1 VSKVLSRSFF
11 LAAVVVALVGVPR
24 ASRAATA
31 TWIAQSNSNRSFN
44 SASNWSTGA
53 VPGPND
59 DAVADG
65 ASSTIRMQIDAAI
78 DVKSF
83 TTQNGYSANV
93 SFTGGTTDSIRVRGN
108 LTLNGTGDFECSS
121 GITQIDGN
129 LTVPSSVTFSA
140 NGGAVSV
147 NGSVTLAGGT
157 ISGLTGAM
165 TIGGSVTVSA
175 GTFTGS
181 GGVLAIGGA
190 LNLMGGTFRGS
201 SATTRIGGAFN
212 VTGGT
217 FDVNNGTMVFTSKTN
232 VTHTFGGAVFRKL
245 IVNDGMV
252 GYFNLDESTGT
263 TVNDN
268 SGFTNTGASTNMTW
282 GTTAGPGL
290 FFANTSYGTF
300 NGASSRVA
308 LTVSQLPAASEAQS
322 IAAWVNIAALPGSA
336 SSIVSMTGASSAIK
350 LGLSSSQLRVLRNDG
365 VALVSTAAP
374 STGTWHHVA
383 YTWDGTNNN
392 LYVDGVAV
400 TSTTTHD
407 SGAVTAAFIGATS
420 AAADFFNGSIDEVR
434 IYDRAL
440 TATDVS
446 ALAFGQMPGAS
457 IATHTFND
465 AYSAA
470 IGTNVADMVLASGTV
485 AGSSTLSVE
494 GSWLNYGG
502 RFTGTGTVTLTSA
515 AAENLLSGGSSFAA
529 LTINRSG
536 ANYTLRDRLWIPNG
550 TFTLTAGRIQLS
562 SYIMH
567 VGAMALAAGTTFTIG
582 TGTVVFD
589 SISNQTLPSSVLTA
603 YYGIRL
609 EDPSETGLV
618 GYWKLDEGAGSST
631 RDSSGTG
638 NAGTLSSAV
647 KWTNGS
653 NQGSFPFDNPAAA
666 SFDGASAYLSA
677 GTTSLPATNA
687 AQTISAWVNITSAA
701 GTSSIVALTGASSAV
716 KLGLS
721 ASVLR
726 VVRNDG
732 TALISTTAP
741 STGAWH
747 HVAYTWDGSSANNL
761 YVDGVAITATATAHD
776 SGAVSGAFIGASS
789 ASADFFNGKIDDVRV
804 YNAALTATQIAQ
816 LAAGRHAGT
825 GGYATYALSAATS
838 VSAGFIID
846 AGNFSSGS
854 FTLNVTAA
862 SQPVFVNA
870 GTYTV
875 GSAAQSFA
883 GGLTIQP
890 MSTLAMATSGG
901 NVRLPAGTTLTIDG
915 TLNASSTGASIS
927 NGGTGT
933 YTFKVGSTASA
944 RPTLNI
950 SGLTVQNTD
959 GSGMQIN
966 SNHAAV
972 TTFTRFDS
980 LVFLSGTTTYLN
992 IYANALYLNSS
1003 NSRFG
1008 ISTGGVSDG
1017 TLPTNNVTLA
1027 GNGAS
1032 DGETRI
1038 VFGTATCAATKTTGG
1053 YCQDA
1058 WASDDDADNNGI
1070 GDNPATNG
1078 AVVQYVRSVS
1088 TDIAGNVEGLPT
1100 AAFDWNTFTYYST
1113 YVAFHDTSGTADR
1126 IYVRDQTGTAKYSW
1140 DTPSGETIVGT
1151 PRWNTTGTGHYLYVA
1166 LASGKVYR
1174 LIDNGSSLVPDTS
1187 TAWAVN
1193 PYSCGCTIVSPL
1205 ALDTTNLYWGGT
1217 IAGPTQQIFTLG
1229 QATKTGPPAVTI
1241 TPTITSSA
1249 PGLWSD
1255 GTSTY
1260 LFMGMVGNILK
1271 FNASTQ
1277 MFDSTNTNPGSAA
1290 IYGRVVPS
1298 AALGTVFAGD
1308 DGGTMWAINA
1318 TTFSGTNKLWSYPV
1332 SGDSIKSS
1340 PYVDASATTAA
1351 GVYFGTEAGKVIGL
1365 ANATGALLA
1374 NYPVTPD
1381 GATDPIRTAPLY
1393 NGGLLIVGNTKG
1405 KLFFI
1410 DRSTGTLYRKFYFGP
1425 TEAVSSVG
1433 YDTTVSRYMVS
1444 TSDTATNDGRLYYI
1458 DLITDPTAGTP

>member
-1 VSKVLSRSFF
+1 VSKALRRSFF
-11 LAAVVVALVGVPR
+11 LAAVVVASVGVPR
-24 ASRAATA
+24 ASLAATA
-31 TWIAQSNSNRSFN
+31 TWIAPSNGDRSFN
-44 SASNWSTGA
+44 SPGNWSTGV

-59 DAVADG
+59 DVVADG
-65 ASSTIRMQIDAAI
+65 AVTTRRMDVDSSI

-83 TTQNGYSANV
+83 TTQNGYSGNIN
-93 SFTGGTTDSIRVRGN
+93 FNGGNSDTMRVRGN
-108 LTLNGTGDFECSS
+108 VTLNGTGNFDCAT
-121 GITQIDGN
+121 GGTTIDGN
-129 LTVPSSVTFSA
+129 LSIATSVTVA
-140 NGGAVSV
+140 GGGATINV
-147 NGSVTLAGGT
+147 NGNVTVAGGT
-157 ISGLTGAM
+157 FNGLTGTL
-165 TIGGSVTVSA
+165 TIGGSLTVSA
-175 GTFTGS
+175 GSFTGS
-181 GGVLAIGGA
+181 SGLLIIGGSM
-190 LNLMGGTFRGS
+190 NLMGGTFHTS
-201 SATTRIGGAFN
+201 STTTRIGGAFN
-212 VTGGT
+212 ETGGT
-217 FDVNNGTMVFTSKTN
+217 LDSNGSMVFTSKTN
-232 VTHTFGGAVFRKL
+232 VTHTFGGGVFRRL
-245 IVNDGMV
+245 TVNDGMV
-252 GYFNLDESTGT
+252 AYYNLDENTGT
-263 TVNDN
+263 TVTDS
-268 SGFTNTGASTNMTW
+268 SGFTNTGTSTNMTW
-282 GTTAGPGL
+282 GTTTGPGL

-300 NGASSRVA
+300 NGTSSRVA
-308 LTVSQLPAASEAQS
+308 LTVSQLPAANAAQS
-322 IAAWVNIAALPGSA
+322 MSAWVKITALPGSA
-336 SSIVSMTGASSAIK
+336 SSIVALTGASSAMK

-365 VALVSTAAP
+365 TALVSTSAP

-383 YTWDGTNNN
+383 YTWDGTTNT

-407 SGAVTAAFIGATS
+407 SAAVTAAFVGATS

-446 ALAFGQMPGAS
+446 ALALGQMPGAG

-470 IGTNVADMVLASGTV
+470 IGTNIADLVIASGTV
-485 AGSSTLSVE
+485 AGSSAISIE

-502 RFTGTGTVTLTSA
+502 RFTGTGTVTLTSGG
-515 AAENLLSGGSSFAA
+515 AESLLSGGSRFSA

-536 ANYTLRDRLWIPNG
+536 ANYTLKDRLWIPNG
-550 TFTLTAGRIQLS
+550 TFTLTTGRIQLS

-567 VGAMALAAGTTFTIG
+567 VGAMALAAGTTFTTG

-589 SISNQTLPSSVLTA
+589 SLSNQTLPSSILTA
-603 YYGIRL
+603 YYGLRL
-609 EDPSETGLV
+609 EDPSEAGLV
-618 GYWKLDEGAGSST
+618 GYWKLDEASGASA
-631 RDSSGTG
+631 RDASGTG
-638 NAGTLSSAV
+638 NAGTLSSTV
-647 KWTNGS
+647 KWTSGS
-653 NQGSFPFDNPAAA
+653 GSVGFDNPAAA
-666 SFDGASAYLSA
+666 SFDGASAYVTA

-687 AQTISAWVNITSAA
+687 AQTISAWVNIASAP
-701 GTSSIVALTGASSAV
+701 GTSSIVSMTGASSAV

-721 ASVLR
+721 ASTLR
-726 VVRNDG
+726 VIRNDG

-747 HVAYTWDGSSANNL
+747 HVLYTWDGSANNL
-761 YVDGVAITATATAHD
+761 YVDGVAVAPTATAHD

-789 ASADFFNGKIDDVRV
+789 ASADFFNGKIDDVRI
-804 YNAALTATQIAQ
+804 YSTALTATQIAQ
-816 LAAGRHAGT
+816 LAAGRYAGA
-825 GGYATYALSAATS
+825 GGYATYTLGAATT

-854 FTLNVTAA
+854 FTFGVTAA
-862 SQPVFVNA
+862 AQPVFVNA

-875 GSAAQSFA
+875 GSAAQSFS

-890 MSTLAMATSGG
+890 MAALTMATSGG
-901 NVRLPAGTTLTIDG
+901 NVRLTAGTTLTMDG
-915 TLNASSTGASIS
+915 TLNASSAGASIS
-927 NGGTGT
+927 NAGTGT
-933 YTFKVGSTASA
+933 YTFSVGSTATA

-959 GSGMQIN
+959 SSGMAIN
-966 SNHAAV
+966 KNHSAV
-972 TTFTRFDS
+972 TTFTRFDG

-1003 NSRFG
+1003 SARFG
-1008 ISTGGVSDG
+1008 ITTGGVSDG

-1027 GNGAS
+1027 GNGTA
-1032 DGETRI
+1032 DGETRV
-1038 VFGTATCAATKTTGG
+1038 VFGTATCAAAKTTGG

-1058 WASDDDADNNGI
+1058 WASDDDSDNNGL
-1070 GDNPATNG
+1070 GDNPGTNG

-1088 TDIAGNVEGLPT
+1088 TDIAGNIEGLPT

-1140 DTPSGETIVGT
+1140 DTPSGETMVGT

-1174 LIDNGSSLVPDTS
+1174 LIDNGSSLVLDTS
-1187 TAWAVN
+1187 AAWAVN

-1217 IAGPTQQIFTLG
+1217 VGSTQQIFTLG

-1249 PGLWSD
+1249 PALWTD
-1255 GTSTY
+1255 GTSTF

-1298 AALGTVFAGD
+1298 SYLGTVFAGD

-1318 TTFSGTNKLWSYPV
+1318 TTFSGTNKLWSYAV

-1340 PYVDASATTAA
+1340 PYVDVSQTTAA

-1393 NGGLLIVGNTKG
+1393 TGGLLIVGNTKG

-1433 YDTTVSRYMVS
+1433 YDSTVSRYMVS
-1444 TSDTATNDGRLYYI
+1444 TSDTSTNDGRLYYI
-1458 DLITDPTAGTP
+1458 DLIADPTAGTP